1 MKQKMVITFLLCL
14 GLVVFANSCFA
25 RGDDDLG
32 FAPAP
37 QLVYPSTETVDLS
50 GKDSLEFKWLVQN
63 SMDTQNYRFR
73 LYKGD
78 TASEEAILIKENLP
92 FDSGTFKVDASQFED
107 GEVYLWVL
115 KQEYLRK
122 GTSDPASQRFTVIK
136 K

>member
-1 MKQKMVITFLLCL
+1 MKRRIFMALFLFF
-14 GLVVFANSCFA
+14 GLAVFTNYCFA
-25 RGDDDLG
+25 RGGDSLG

-37 QLVYPSTETVDLS
+37 QLVYPGSETVDLS

-63 SMDTQNYRFR
+63 TMDTQNYRFR

-92 FDSGTFKVDASQFED
+92 FDSGTFKVDASQFEN
-107 GEVYLWVL
+107 GQVYLWVL
-115 KQEYLRK
+115 RQEYLRK